1 MKKFINLVFAL
12 TFSTIY
18 SQSKKEQIQ
27 SLNFKIDSLNNVI
40 INNNIRYNEEVNNI
54 KKENIQ
60 LSNAISKDKI
70 TFEEKISSVNDSLL
84 ILNNFNKNLNVK
96 ITKQKELI
104 ELFNNA
110 LSIEDREFDA
120 IKDAKLYSQ
129 ILFLKMLYY
138 PRNKIS
144 KYEVYFHLIIG
155 NRLINAKP
163 TDDEKKIFEKEM
175 YDNYVYFLENFSDVK
190 QSEIKKL
197 KSEWKM
203 NMFDVIVENLKDNS
217 FFSDNLNSNNL
228 LTDVKNKDLINLV
241 IKNN

>member
-1 MKKFINLVFAL
+1 MKKYITLVFVL

-27 SLNFKIDSLNNVI
+27 SLNFKIDSLNTI
-40 INNNIRYNEEVNNI
+40 INNNNIRFNEEVNNL
-54 KKENIQ
+54 KKENLQ
-60 LSNAISKDKI
+60 LSNAISSDKI
-70 TFEEKISSVNDSLL
+70 TFEEKISSVIDSLSL
-84 ILNNFNKNLNVK
+84 LKNINKNFKAK
-96 ITKQKELI
+96 ISKQKELI

-175 YDNYVYFLENFSDVK
+175 YDNYVYFLENFSNVK

-197 KSEWKM
+197 ESEWKM

-228 LTDVKNKDLINLV
+228 LIEVKNKDLINLK
-241 IKNN
+241 IN